1 MLADRIGARTMVVG
15 ENFRFGAKRAGD
27 VTFASKHLGVRGI
40 DIVAV
45 PNIADG
51 EDRVSSTR
59 VRAAIMSGELA
70 VADRLLGHSYTVRG
84 NVVLGEGRGHDL
96 GFPTAN
102 LALSGEKLLPPDG
115 VYATV
120 ARHDGRDIPGLVSI
134 GTNRTFDGK
143 RRTVEVWLRDF
154 RETIYGAELVLRDLR
169 FVREQIRFDGVDA
182 LLEQMRNDVTAIAYP
197 TLRM

>member
-1 MLADRIGARTMVVG
+1 M
-15 ENFRFGAKRAGD
+15 
-27 VTFASKHLGVRGI
+27 TFASKHLGVRGI

-120 ARHDGRDIPGLVSI
+120 ARHDGRDIPALVSI
-134 GTNRTFDGK
+134 GTNPTFDGK